1 MNLPTLD
8 EFMARGPKKFP
19 RNSYVIEPGF
29 SSLYVRWGTHL
40 IDGIALA
47 CFDIA
52 NVEARVKGKGAF
64 KRLIAKIRA
73 NYPCVP
79 IYVESVLN
87 ERLAESLPRMGF
99 KSIEGSVPP
108 SFVLMPC

>member
-1 MNLPTLD
+1 MDLPTLD

-29 SSLYVRWGTHL
+29 SSLYVRWGFHL
-40 IDGIALA
+40 VDGDMLA

-52 NVEARVKGKGAF
+52 NAEVEVKGKGTF
-64 KRLIAKIRA
+64 KKLIAKIRA

-79 IYVESVLN
+79 IYAESVLN
-87 ERLAESLPRMGF
+87 ERLAKSLPRMGF
-99 KSIEGSVPP
+99 KSVEGSMPP
-108 SFVLMPC
+108 SFVLMP